1 MIIFAIAE
9 AIAVGIG
16 AAAVY
21 ICLYGFS
28 NYDDRLD
35 EFLNENLKKD

>member
-1 MIIFAIAE
+1 MIIFTIAE
-9 AIAVGIG
+9 AIAIGIG
-16 AAAVY
+16 AAALY

-28 NYDDRLD
+28 DYEDRLD

>member
-9 AIAVGIG
+9 AIAIGIG
-16 AAAVY
+16 AAALY
-21 ICLYGFS
+21 IYLYGFS
-28 NYDDRLD
+28 DYEDRLD

>member
-9 AIAVGIG
+9 AIAVAIG
-16 AAAVY
+16 VAAVY

-28 NYDDRLD
+28 DYEERLD
-35 EFLNENLKKD
+35 EFLNENLKN

>member
-16 AAAVY
+16 AVALCIY
-21 ICLYGFS
+21 LYCFS
-28 NYDDRLD
+28 DYEDILD